1 MVVEPTSATSPKN
14 GVIMVGRDATEA
26 GKTNLRIIA
35 PKRADIVRVAHQD
48 QDLDQILDQTQGQTL
63 VIAGTL
69 LLSVNTTSKNGG
81 KIAMTDG
88 TRKIAKNHAE
98 FAIKMKR
105 ANKMFSPS
113 WK

>member
-35 PKRADIVRVAHQD
+35 PKRADIVRVAHHLQTQD
-48 QDLDQILDQTQGQTL
+48 QIQGQGL
-63 VIAGTL
+63 VSAGTL
-69 LLSVNTTSKNGG
+69 HLSVNASSNNGG
-81 KIAMTDG
+81 KIAMIDG
-88 TRKIAKNHAE
+88 ARKIAKNHAE
-98 FAIKMKR
+98 FAIKMRR